1 MHIYRSHQPLVCPLP
16 QGEPNDLASLAAA
29 SDLSSGSP
37 AANTLSRLAAAAV
50 KRQQYPQALHLLNQL
65 IERQPD
71 RAMYYSNRGLVYLW
85 MGQPSAALIDC
96 DRAVALGPD
105 LDQAYNNRALCHAAL
120 GDLTA
125 ALDDYEQAVDL
136 NPFNSRARINL
147 GATLRQMGAL
157 DLALDCFDEALMFH
171 QLPEYIYAERG
182 RTYHLRGDW
191 NCAIADYRR
200 ALAAA
205 QLSDAAQQNLVE
217 RVNGWLAEL
226 LPEQSWA

>member
-1 MHIYRSHQPLVCPLP
+1 M
-16 QGEPNDLASLAAA
+16 A
-29 SDLSSGSP
+29 
-37 AANTLSRLAAAAV
+37 
-50 KRQQYPQALHLLNQL
+50 
-65 IERQPD
+65 
-71 RAMYYSNRGLVYLW
+71 
-85 MGQPSAALIDC
+85 
-96 DRAVALGPD
+96 
-105 LDQAYNNRALCHAAL
+105 
-120 GDLTA
+120 A

-171 QLPEYIYAERG
+171 QLPEFIYAERG

-205 QLSDAAQQNLVE
+205 QTSSTSLQTLVD
-217 RVNGWLAEL
+217 RVKRWATEL
-226 LPEQSWA
+226 LPQQSWA